1 MPIRPLLR
9 DGRALAL
16 GGALLLVA
24 GSAALD
30 RRGSGARSFWL
41 QEPGARRALRTRPP
55 QDEPDL
61 YSPLFLARVQADR
74 QATARR
80 GPVQVR
86 DASTGRLAYTARP
99 SRS

>member
-1 MPIRPLLR
+1 MPVDRILR

-16 GGALLLVA
+16 GGTLLLVA
-24 GSAALD
+24 GAAAL
-30 RRGSGARSFWL
+30 RRGSPARSFWL
-41 QEPGARRALRTRPP
+41 QEPGTRRALKVRP
-55 QDEPDL
+55 QGEPDL

-74 QATARR
+74 QAAARR

-99 SRS
+99 PRS